1 MTHLSAAARS
11 TPGSRQGE
19 TLGSILTVAALT
31 AVLGG
36 VLAQNAGWQGRYVMA
51 GWLAY
56 AALGCTVAIA
66 ASFRPAPARFGLAN
80 QVTLLRAGLV
90 CLAGGALLAS
100 GQAPGISWSLA
111 GLIAAALSLDAVDG
125 WLARRLG
132 LTSAFGARFDIE
144 IDALLLLILAL
155 LLWQTGRVDAWV
167 LAIGLLRY
175 GFVLAGRIRPWL
187 RTPLPPSRRRKAIC
201 VQQGVTLLICL
212 LPPVTPT
219 LAGVA
224 AALALTTLVLSFAR
238 DIHWLARHA
247 GTTSGG
253 TLVEDA

>member
-1 MTHLSAAARS
+1 MTHLWAAARS

-36 VLAQNAGWQGRYVMA
+36 VLADQAGWHGRYVLA

-56 AALGCTVAIA
+56 AVLGCVVAIA
-66 ASFRPAPARFGLAN
+66 SSLTPDRARFGLAN

-100 GQAPGISWSLA
+100 GQAPDVSWSLA
-111 GLIAAALSLDAVDG
+111 GLIAVALGLDAVDG

-132 LTSAFGARFDIE
+132 LVSAFGARFDVE

-155 LLWQTGRVDAWV
+155 LVWQTGRVDAWV

-175 GFVLAGRIRPWL
+175 AFVLAGRIRPWL
-187 RTPLPPSRRRKAIC
+187 RAPLPPSRRRKAIC

-212 LPPVTPT
+212 LPPTTAT
-219 LAGVA
+219 LAGAA
-224 AALALTTLVLSFAR
+224 AALALATLVLSFAL
-238 DIHWLARHA
+238 DIHWLARRCESTFEALPEHA
-247 GTTSGG
+247 
-253 TLVEDA
+253 